1 MKSQIDRCN
10 DNLSEKYFSLQSPKQ
25 TDIAEGNDRVFS
37 MVSCTSPFEN
47 TDIKILFASMTAA
60 RFKENLTEKECHLPS
75 TLQLCS
81 YEVDDEDLSSS
92 LGSSAL
98 ENDLDPDFASVD
110 KLNEELKVRYFL
122 HALQKTSNASDQD
135 IHDKDYWHVIQRQLS

>member
-10 DNLSEKYFSLQSPKQ
+10 DNLNEKDFSLQSPKQ
-25 TDIAEGNDRVFS
+25 IDIAEGNDRVFS

-47 TDIKILFASMTAA
+47 TDIERLFASMTAA
-60 RFKENLTEKECHLPS
+60 RFKENLIEKECHLPS

-92 LGSSAL
+92 PGSSAL
-98 ENDLDPDFASVD
+98 ENDLDPDFSSVD
-110 KLNEELKVRYFL
+110 KLNEELKVRDFL
-122 HALQKTSNASDQD
+122 HALQKTSNALDQD
-135 IHDKDYWHVIQRQLS
+135 KHDKYYWHVIQRQL